1 MKINVSDIEN
11 SPNKTKEVKIPEIFE
26 EFNKTTPVEAD
37 LVATV
42 FGNYV
47 KITGNIKA
55 TVNLIC
61 DVCLKEFSRDFDIN
75 VEEFFTKTKL
85 NEEDFQEFEIKNDG
99 FIEDL
104 NGKDEI
110 DLRDLI
116 YQCVSL
122 HIPNKIVCDINCN
135 GEGNLEKYLKKD
147 VTDPRLEIFKKIK
160 IEKDN

>member
-1 MKINVSDIEN
+1 MKINVTDIEN
-11 SPNKTKEVKIPEIFE
+11 SPNKIKQVKISEIFE
-26 EFNKTTPVEAD
+26 EFNKTIPVAAD
-37 LVATV
+37 LIASA

-47 KITGNIKA
+47 KITGKIKA
-55 TVNLIC
+55 TVNLVC

-85 NEEDFQEFEIKNDG
+85 NEEDIQEFEIKNDG

-110 DLRDLI
+110 DLKDLI
-116 YQCVSL
+116 YQCISL

-135 GEGNLEKYLKKD
+135 GEDNLEKYLKKD
-147 VTDPRLEIFKKIK
+147 ITDPRLEIFKKIK